1 MESYEVM
8 EQYFPGTL
16 TQLDSIFYGMA
27 IPCDKTTSDK
37 GTIRSEK
44 VLKFSKSAIKAN
56 REKDNKRREKIR
68 REKTYAKLVAFY
80 NTENITNEVSPFEDD
95 WYE

>member
-8 EQYFPGTL
+8 EKYFPGTL
-16 TQLDSIFYGMA
+16 AQLDSIFYGMA
-27 IPCDKTTSDK
+27 IPCEKSAAD
-37 GTIRSEK
+37 GTMVQSEK

-68 REKTYAKLVAFY
+68 REKAYAKLVAFY

-95 WYE
+95 

>member
-1 MESYEVM
+1 MESYEVI

-16 TQLDSIFYGMA
+16 AQLDSIFYGMA
-27 IPCDKTTSDK
+27 IPCDKTTSDN

-68 REKTYAKLVAFY
+68 REKAYAKLLAFY
-80 NTENITNEVSPFEDD
+80 DEHNISNEVSPFVED
-95 WYE
+95 